1 MESWTRGLPWWLSGN
16 EPACTAG
23 DSGSIPGWVR
33 RSPRGGN
40 GTPLQYSCLEN
51 LMDRGAWWA
60 TVHGVAKSRTR
71 PCMHIRP
78 ARSAQEEAVRP
89 ASGPAVG
96 LAGLCAARAGIH
108 QKVEAQGWAQG
119 RSQRTAVPSGL
130 CTVPICGPSSH
141 VTPLPTPSPAFELRR
156 DQALPPSRSQGA
168 VCARACMLSR
178 FSHVS
183 PCYPMDSSPL
193 GSSVHGLSQVRT
205 LKWVPFLPPGDLLIH
220 PGTEPTSPT
229 APALHEDS

>member
-1 MESWTRGLPWWLSGN
+1 M
-16 EPACTAG
+16 
-23 DSGSIPGWVR
+23 
-33 RSPRGGN
+33 
-40 GTPLQYSCLEN
+40 
-51 LMDRGAWWA
+51 
-60 TVHGVAKSRTR
+60 
-71 PCMHIRP
+71 
-78 ARSAQEEAVRP
+78 
-89 ASGPAVG
+89 
-96 LAGLCAARAGIH
+96 
-108 QKVEAQGWAQG
+108 
-119 RSQRTAVPSGL
+119 PSGL

-205 LKWVPFLPPGDLLIH
+205 LKWVPFPPPGDLLIH

-229 APALHEDS
+229 APALHEDSLPQSYWGSPMGGGWGWVGSDSEREDNCEEKLERTMTCTDRMLPSVGTPGTN